1 MTPFLTNRVRELLST
16 PVRHKSELV
25 DELLVRVQNGD
36 REAFSSLYD
45 VTASQVLGLAVQVLH
60 DRAQAEEI
68 TQEVFLELWQQSKSF
83 DPAKGSAKAWIF
95 RLTRQ
100 RAIDRLRS
108 HRAAVTRDDRDALL
122 DAAKAVESVE
132 QATVTNL
139 DRELVRTALERVG
152 EPHKTAI
159 LLAYFQ
165 GLTNR
170 ELAEVTGVPLGTAKT
185 RLRDGLRKLH
195 RELSAGLAVC
205 DEGVESES
213 PNVGASDIE
222 AGVK

>member
-1 MTPFLTNRVRELLST
+1 M
-16 PVRHKSELV
+16 
-25 DELLVRVQNGD
+25 RVQDGD
-36 REAFSSLYD
+36 REAFSLLYD
-45 VTASQVLGLAVQVLH
+45 VTASQVLGLAVHVLH

-68 TQEVFLELWQQSKSF
+68 TQEIFLELWQQAMSF

-108 HRAAVTRDDRDALL
+108 HRASVTRDDREALL

-132 QATVTNL
+132 QATLTNL
-139 DRELVRTALERVG
+139 DRELVRTAIERVG

-170 ELAEVTGVPLGTAKT
+170 ELAEATGVPLGTAKT

-195 RELSAGLAVC
+195 RELSASLAFY
-205 DEGVESES
+205 DESVESAS
-213 PNVGASDIE
+213 PNVRASEIE